1 MIDQTM
7 NDIFSQTPVNNQN
20 VEQIVPINQLINE
33 NQTVTQQ
40 VEPAQVA
47 VQTPVQK
54 KKMDKI
60 LMIQILLLVIWAVLA
75 TLVYFFGY
83 DLFEPFIKV

>member
-1 MIDQTM
+1 MMDQTLTDM
-7 NDIFSQTPVNNQN
+7 FNAQAPVNQTQN
-20 VEQIVPINQLINE
+20 DSVISIDQLINNTSVQQTTNVVE
-33 NQTVTQQ
+33 QTV
-40 VEPAQVA
+40 P
-47 VQTPVQK
+47 QK

-60 LMIQILLLVIWAVLA
+60 LIIQIVLLVAWAIIT

>member
-1 MIDQTM
+1 
-7 NDIFSQTPVNNQN
+7 
-20 VEQIVPINQLINE
+20 LINE

-40 VEPAQVA
+40 VAPAQVA

-60 LMIQILLLVIWAVLA
+60 LMIQILLLVIWAVLT

>member
-40 VEPAQVA
+40 VASAQVA
-47 VQTPVQK
+47 VQAPVQK

-60 LMIQILLLVIWAVLA
+60 LMIQIIMLVIWAVLT